1 MNTERNLLTLDDK
14 EAIAYALYDSGCV
27 PMTSTNYADEII
39 RGFGDGDGYFE
50 NQLVCDEK
58 GEIIP
63 WAIVKESQKRMQAKN
78 EAFNIENGLPIYI
91 IREGHLYKFKDD
103 FFTVSF
109 LDEDTFMMFD
119 HETRHALFI
128 GSNAYNTAEDWN
140 NALERKTVTV
150 LKPGV
155 SEE

>member
-27 PMTSTNYADEII
+27 PMTSTNFADEII

-63 WAIVKESQKRMQAKN
+63 WAIVKESQKRMQLKN
-78 EAFNIENGLPIYI
+78 EAFNIEKGLPLYI
-91 IREGHLYKFKDD
+91 IREDHMYKFQDGYYS
-103 FFTVSF
+103 VSF
-109 LDEDTFMMFD
+109 LDDKFMMFD
-119 HETRHALFI
+119 RETRNALFI
-128 GSNAYNTAEDWN
+128 GSSVYNSADDWN
-140 NALERKTVTV
+140 AALAAKTVLV
-150 LKPGV
+150 VKPGV